1 MVVAMVVVT
10 NSVIGGFSWMDLVWL
25 AASTVRLEPTV
36 RLQLYRMNS
45 EKWSSRCT
53 NHIWGNC
60 NGYDYPVLLVIG
72 WVESSSVCN
81 HTSNKQ
87 NRTIARREFDFF
99 SIGIR
104 RLNLLLPITQTRYN
118 SPKKQIHLGHIS
130 PWETMSLEKI
140 PPFWKFQIFFS
151 G

>member
-1 MVVAMVVVT
+1 MVVVT
-10 NSVIGGFSWMDLVWL
+10 NSVIGGF
-25 AASTVRLEPTV
+25 
-36 RLQLYRMNS
+36 NS
-45 EKWSSRCT
+45 EL
-53 NHIWGNC
+53 I
-60 NGYDYPVLLVIG
+60 
-72 WVESSSVCN
+72 
-81 HTSNKQ
+81 
-87 NRTIARREFDFF
+87 